1 MNNYLNQSIYTC
13 KDPRLLITDIA
24 TTPEQYYV
32 TRLKKDSTSERVLR
46 YKSYKRTPIVI
57 RCGKCQ
63 GCRKL
68 TNDQWYLRLYH
79 HYLSQ
84 PDSKMI
90 FVTLTFNEAEYRYIM
105 DYVTD
110 MPKDEYSGT
119 DFTPVYRKYIVPL
132 KKRLRAERGEN
143 LEFDFFCV
151 SELGDDNQRFH
162 FHICLFWRNW
172 RFFLNAATRWN
183 KFHPYSKHYVKTKA
197 GLRLQ
202 SDLEAYLQH
211 KIERQWSNERYSN
224 LENRY
229 IFERHGKSRRISAT
243 GSIGNV
249 TLFEADGVGMLKY
262 VTSYALKCQHDG
274 VTTYHRQTPA
284 LGKKYV
290 ADNLAQAVFDNNIHV
305 GYCGSVKGKRLY
317 IPLPRVYFRWFGD
330 KAKMIDNFW
339 QQLPLQL
346 QRFVSL
352 THSDSLWQYFDDSM
366 DISDEFDSES
376 VGS

>member
-1 MNNYLNQSIYTC
+1 MYNYLNQSIYTC
-13 KDPRLLITDIA
+13 KDPRLLITDVA
-24 TTPEQYYV
+24 TTSEQCYV
-32 TRLKKDSTSERVLR
+32 TRLKKDSTIERVLR

-79 HYLSQ
+79 HFLSQ

-90 FVTLTFNEAEYRYIM
+90 FVTLTFNEEEYRYIM

-172 RFFLNAATRWN
+172 RFFLDAATRWN
-183 KFHPYSKHYVKTKA
+183 KFHPYSKHYVKTKS

-211 KIERQWSNERYSN
+211 KIERQWSNERYTN

-229 IFERHGKSRRISAT
+229 IFERRGKSRRISAT

-262 VTSYALKCQHDG
+262 VTSYSLKCQHDG

-290 ADNLAQAVFDNNIHV
+290 AGIFNAR
-305 GYCGSVKGKRLY
+305 YCEDMALFRSLSPADSPRRFHKIQIAESAALWESADAPFHIANRYFAGCAAALRPRAGIS
-317 IPLPRVYFRWFGD
+317 PDLPVSR
-330 KAKMIDNFW
+330 AAA
-339 QQLPLQL
+339 LQ
-346 QRFVSL
+346 SL
-352 THSDSLWQYFDDSM
+352 LLIYKS
-366 DISDEFDSES
+366 
-376 VGS
+376 